1 VSEPKDAPVG
11 RLKCCPR
18 VGLRGDVSVNPRRL
32 SVVAMSIVPMVSF
45 ADFVMGGEEWE
56 AVPVEWEAEGEDSLL
71 LVCW

>member
-11 RLKCCPR
+11 RWKCCPR

-45 ADFVMGGEEWE
+45 VDFVMGGEE
-56 AVPVEWEAEGEDSLL
+56 EAEGEDSLL
-71 LVCW
+71 LVCLD